1 MEMWLICCF
10 ICDLVQLVEAAIV
23 ESIYTNHC
31 IAYYL
36 RKKAKRELETEY
48 LGYSYSMLFDD
59 TSDEDEE
66 EHLEEQHEKSCCSS
80 LYWLTVLLEGF
91 VVHLILPTFSPKRPE
106 YWCVFVDKIFRILIP
121 VSFGIFC
128 YFYWSFLLR
137 DSVGEDS
144 SQ

>member
-36 RKKAKRELETEY
+36 RKKAKRQLETEY

-66 EHLEEQHEKSCCSS
+66 ERSEENPKKSCCSS
-80 LYWLTVLLEGF
+80 LYWLAVLLEQF
-91 VVHLILPTFSPKRPE
+91 VVHLILPTFSRKRPE
-106 YWCVFVDKIFRILIP
+106 YWCVFVDKLFRILIP
-121 VSFGIFC
+121 VSFAIFC

-137 DSVGEDS
+137 D
-144 SQ
+144 